1 MHWEVECKIA
11 LRAPQVQSLKIKI
24 GESYPKAIHKKLN
37 IRDTYWGKG
46 GTVPLFRVRNDSESL
61 LITIKKKSKG
71 ADAVEVNQEC
81 EFSLAVQQAAK
92 VVLFFKEL
100 GYTMLYEKEKIG
112 EAWILG
118 NQRIEI
124 VEVPPLGHFLEIELI
139 VGENE
144 HTAAYKQLA
153 EIRATLG
160 VLHYPLEERFY
171 SEMLFN
177 KR

>member
-61 LITIKKKSKG
+61 FITIKKKSKG
-71 ADAVEVNQEC
+71 ADAVEVNQES

-118 NQRIEI
+118 NQRI
-124 VEVPPLGHFLEIELI
+124 
-139 VGENE
+139 
-144 HTAAYKQLA
+144 
-153 EIRATLG
+153 
-160 VLHYPLEERFY
+160 
-171 SEMLFN
+171 
-177 KR
+177 